1 MARAIICG
9 KPEMRIGE
17 IAIVATL
24 KSELP
29 LATLWSTEGRPAAA
43 MLPYMHASSHASF
56 TYAS

>member
-9 KPEMRIGE
+9 KLEMKIGE

-29 LATLWSTEGRPAAA
+29 PATLWSTERRR
-43 MLPYMHASSHASF
+43 
-56 TYAS
+56 